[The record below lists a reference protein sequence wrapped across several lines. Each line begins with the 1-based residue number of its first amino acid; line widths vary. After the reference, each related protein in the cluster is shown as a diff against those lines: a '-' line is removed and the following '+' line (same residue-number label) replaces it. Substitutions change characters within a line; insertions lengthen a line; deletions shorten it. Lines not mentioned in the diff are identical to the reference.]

1 MKPLSDGKAINTN
14 TKKNTNKYTKGILW
28 SDLSLIENAKSP
40 HGAIRYFLFS
50 VESINLLLLSITLRN
65 QCHTFNVSLQKVWE
79 KIRSFVVKSS
89 ERRKLLCF
97 ALFLLY
103 QRDAEVTKH
112 FEDLKWPILLFLV
125 NWRKNIFG
133 CFCPVG
139 ERKGC
144 WAILRWKHPAGWQQ
158 SSTLGTNNSAPENFP
173 SSLNRQSSQMDFLC
187 SSPSI

>member
-1 MKPLSDGKAINTN
+1 MHNHLMTQLDV
-14 TKKNTNKYTKGILW
+14 
-28 SDLSLIENAKSP
+28 
-40 HGAIRYFLFS
+40 FFS
-50 VESINLLLLSITLRN
+50 VWNPYICFYYQLHCVINAIHLMFHR
-65 QCHTFNVSLQKVWE
+65 KRYE
-79 KIRSFVVKSS
+79 KITSFVVKSS
-89 ERRKLLCF
+89 ERRKGVCS
-97 ALFLLY
+97 AHFLLY

-187 SSPSI
+187 SSLST